1 MKALVPIVLALFLA
15 AAGPAAAWGDF
26 GHKVIALIAYRHLTP
41 QARGRLDALLASDAD
56 TLTTPDFPS
65 RATWADRYA
74 KIHRET
80 AAWHFMD
87 QEIDQ
92 PDVAAACFGFPPL
105 AAGQV
110 ASAGPAQ
117 DCVIDKIDQFSA
129 ELRDPATAPAERLL
143 ALKFLIHF
151 VGDLHQP
158 LHVADHHDRGG
169 NCVKLS
175 PSPDGDVTNLHLF
188 WDITAP
194 QALGATPE
202 AVAAMLD
209 AKATPQQIAAW
220 ERGDARSWAA
230 ESFDLGRRDAYDLPT
245 RPTCADQN
253 AAVALTPAYEATAE
267 ADTAQRLEIAGVRLA
282 AVLNTDLGRIAGGA
296 SGAGPKPTGP

>member
-1 MKALVPIVLALFLA
+1 MRALVVISVAFLLSG
-15 AAGPAAAWGDF
+15 AGPAAAWGDF
-26 GHKVIALIAYRHLTP
+26 GHKVISLIAYRHLTP
-41 QARGRLDALLASDAD
+41 QARRRLDALLKSDTD
-56 TLTTPDFPS
+56 SLTAPDFPS

-87 QEIDQ
+87 EEIDR

-105 AAGQV
+105 AAGQ
-110 ASAGPAQ
+110 AAGAGPAQ

-129 ELRDPATAPAERLL
+129 ELRDPATAPGERLL

-158 LHVADHHDRGG
+158 LHVADHRDRGG

-175 PSPDGDVTNLHLF
+175 PAPSGDVTNLHLF

-194 QALGATPE
+194 QALGSTPE
-202 AVAAMLD
+202 AVATTLD
-209 AKATPQQIAAW
+209 AKATPEQVKAW
-220 ERGDARSWAA
+220 ARGDARSWAA
-230 ESFDLGRRDAYDLPT
+230 ESFDLGRRDAYDLPQ

-253 AAVALTPAYEATAE
+253 VTIALTPAYQAAAE

-282 AVLNTDLGRIAGGA
+282 SVLNTDLGQGDGA
-296 SGAGPKPTGP
+296 AVRAP